1 MPLSPH
7 LRDRILR
14 QLDTLSDEKGY
25 AVLDYVEF
33 VATRYGA
40 KETSAASLFSR
51 FTDGIEDTMRAGKLS
66 ASAISQTMGLLN
78 QAVGVLGGVAAAGKS
93 VASDIVSTAS
103 DVAKS
108 VSGTSAAAATPAAP
122 GAAAPAAPPAS
133 PAHQRASSGANG
145 DMADN
150 PSPS

>member
-25 AVLDYVEF
+25 AVLDYAEF
-33 VATRYGA
+33 VASRHGV
-40 KETSAASLFSR
+40 KETSPANIFTR
-51 FTDGIEDTMRAGKLS
+51 FTEGIEDTLRAGKVS

-78 QAVGVLGGVAAAGKS
+78 QAVGVLSGVAAAGKS
-93 VASDIVSTAS
+93 VASDIVTTAS
-103 DVAKS
+103 DVARN
-108 VSGTSAAAATPAAP
+108 VAGGAATSPPPTTPAAP
-122 GAAAPAAPPAS
+122 ADPPAAPP
-133 PAHQRASSGANG
+133 SGAAG
-145 DMADN
+145 DTAEN